1 MGTNQFA
8 GASES
13 DGTRQGARG
22 LQREGMTP
30 IAVNDCFGWLH
41 TPLDARRND
50 VAVLVC
56 PGLLG
61 DELVAYCALRVLAD
75 ELARAGYWTVR
86 LEYPGTGDSC
96 DQPVERSDS
105 HWTAWQESIGT
116 TADWLKSVS
125 GARKLVLCG
134 MRAGAML
141 ATLAASRRDDVA
153 GLLLFEPTVSGRS
166 YVRELM
172 LDAELHGG
180 RVLPSGGG
188 IEVGEFEFS
197 GTTIARIAGTDLRK
211 TTLTAGQKVAVF
223 ARAEARLVDEC
234 LESWRHAGVEVTK
247 GGWSNDLDS
256 LVGHPTFDA
265 VRLPGFRDV
274 VHWVTAAFP
283 LATDSTVGR
292 HSPPALPA
300 DATLQPGGCVETTLR
315 FGSGKRLFGIVCNP
329 ETGASPDIVI
339 IVNGGRDPRYG
350 ASRQGVEFA
359 RRLARS
365 GISSLRADFAGLGD
379 SLGPP
384 GKENIISHAFADR
397 TSDIRAMIDA
407 LEKLGYRKFT
417 VQGICSGAY
426 HAFHAALADRRI
438 GALMLVNQPLFTL
451 PRRPEEITYLDHRGK
466 TPLFYLRKIASPQSW
481 RTLLDGRVDIGK
493 TLHSLWVRGLRSA
506 RLGIR
511 RIGRALGLIRKRS
524 FALSALSDL
533 CARRVRTI
541 FLFSPT
547 KEDLEMFRR
556 EFTLESDALTHYR
569 GAEMRIVPRMDHALI
584 SSESRQDAVAEMID
598 FLGKSGR

>member
-1 MGTNQFA
+1 
-8 GASES
+8 
-13 DGTRQGARG
+13 
-22 LQREGMTP
+22 MTP

-41 TPLDARRND
+41 TPADERRRD

-75 ELARAGYWTVR
+75 ELAQAGYWTVR

-96 DQPVERSDS
+96 DWPVERSGC
-105 HWTAWQESIGT
+105 HWTAWQESIDAA
-116 TADWLKSVS
+116 ADWLKSVS

-134 MRAGAML
+134 LRAGAML
-141 ATLAASRRDDVA
+141 ATVTASRRDDVE
-153 GLLLFEPTVSGRS
+153 GLLLFEPAVSGRS
-166 YVRELM
+166 YVRELT

-188 IEVGEFEFS
+188 IEVGEFNL
-197 GTTIARIAGTDLRK
+197 GAATIARIAETDLRRTVTGSTRK
-211 TTLTAGQKVAVF
+211 IAVY
-223 ARAEARLVDEC
+223 ARAQSRPIDEC
-234 LESWRHAGVEVTK
+234 LDSWRHAGVEVTM
-247 GGWSNDLDS
+247 GGWSPDLDS

-265 VRLPGFRDV
+265 VRLPSFRGVID
-274 VHWVTAAFP
+274 WVTAAFP
-283 LATDSTVGR
+283 PAKGSSEAA
-292 HSPPALPA
+292 HSLPA
-300 DATLQPGGCVETTLR
+300 DATLRPGGCIEKTLR
-315 FGSGKRLFGIVCNP
+315 FGSGRRLFGIVCTP
-329 ETGASPDIVI
+329 ESGPSKDIVI

-359 RRLARS
+359 RNLARA
-365 GISSLRADFAGLGD
+365 GHSSLRADFAGLGD

-384 GKENIISHAFADR
+384 GHENIISHAFADR

-407 LEKLGYRKFT
+407 LEKLGFRGFT

-438 GALMLVNQPLFTL
+438 GAVMLVNLPLFTL
-451 PRRPEEITYLDHRGK
+451 PRRPDEITYLDHRGK

-481 RTLLDGRVDIGK
+481 RTLLKGQVEFSS
-493 TLHSLWVRGLRSA
+493 TLHSLWVRGLRSV
-506 RLGIR
+506 RLGSR
-511 RIGRALGLIRKRS
+511 RVGRALGLIRKRS
-524 FALSALSDL
+524 FAQSALADL
-533 CARRVRTI
+533 CARGVRTL
-541 FLFSPT
+541 FLFSPI

-556 EFTLESDALTHYR
+556 EFTLEPDALRHYR

-584 SSESRQDAVAEMID
+584 SSESRRDAAAEMID
-598 FLGKSGR
+598 FLAGSRR

>member
-1 MGTNQFA
+1 
-8 GASES
+8 
-13 DGTRQGARG
+13 
-22 LQREGMTP
+22 MTP
-30 IAVNDCFGWLH
+30 IAVSDCFGWIH
-41 TPLDARRND
+41 TPVKAYRSDL
-50 VAVLVC
+50 AVLIC

-61 DELVAYCALRVLAD
+61 DELVAYCALRTLAD
-75 ELARAGYWTVR
+75 QLARAGYWTVR

-96 DQPVERSDS
+96 DQPVERSES
-105 HWTAWQESIGT
+105 HWTAWQESIET

-125 GARKLVLCG
+125 GARSLMLCG

-141 ATLAASRRDDVA
+141 ATLAASRREDVE

-166 YVRELM
+166 YVRELT

-180 RVLPSGGG
+180 RVLPSGDG
-188 IEVGEFEFS
+188 IEVGEFNFNA
-197 GTTIARIAGTDLRK
+197 TTIAQIAGTDLRK
-211 TTLTAGQKVAVF
+211 TMAGSTRKVAVF
-223 ARAEARLVDEC
+223 ARTESKLVDEC

-247 GGWSNDLDS
+247 GGWSSDLDS

-265 VRLPGFRDV
+265 VRLPSFRDV
-274 VHWVTAAFP
+274 IDWVTAALP
-283 LATDSTVGR
+283 LAAGSTVAA
-292 HSPPALPA
+292 HSLPSLPA
-300 DATLQPGGCVETTLR
+300 EATLRPDGCIETTLR
-315 FGSGKRLFGIVCNP
+315 FGSGRRLFGIVCNP
-329 ETGASPDIVI
+329 ESGPSRDVVI

-365 GISSLRADFAGLGD
+365 GLSSLRADFASLGD
-379 SLGPP
+379 SLGSP

-407 LEKLGYRKFT
+407 LEKLGFRRFT

-438 GALMLVNQPLFTL
+438 GALMLVNQPLFAL
-451 PRRPEEITYLDHRGK
+451 PRRPDEITYLDHRGK

-481 RTLLDGRVDIGK
+481 RTLLDGRVEIGK

-506 RLGIR
+506 RLGSR
-511 RIGRALGLIRKRS
+511 RVGRALGLIRKRS
-524 FALSALSDL
+524 FAQSALSDL
-533 CARRVRTI
+533 CARGVRTL
-541 FLFSPT
+541 FLFSPA

-556 EFTLESDALTHYR
+556 EFTLEPDALASYR
-569 GAEMRIVPRMDHALI
+569 GAEMRVVPRMDHALI
-584 SSESRQDAVAEMID
+584 SSESRQDAAAEMID
-598 FLGKSGR
+598 FIGKPRR

>member
-1 MGTNQFA
+1 
-8 GASES
+8 
-13 DGTRQGARG
+13 
-22 LQREGMTP
+22 MTP

-41 TPLDARRND
+41 TPVDGRRRD

-61 DELVAYCALRVLAD
+61 DELVAYCGLRVLAD
-75 ELARAGYWTVR
+75 ELARAGYWALR

-96 DQPVERSDS
+96 DQSVERSAS
-105 HWTAWQESIGT
+105 HWTAWLESIGA

-125 GARKLVLCG
+125 GARRLLLCG

-141 ATLAASRRDDVA
+141 ATVAASRREDVD

-166 YVRELM
+166 YIRELT

-180 RVLPSGGG
+180 RVLPAGGG
-188 IEVGEFEFS
+188 IEVGEFNFS
-197 GTTIARIAGTDLRK
+197 AETIARIGETDLRR
-211 TTLTAGQKVAVF
+211 TVTRSIRKVAVF
-223 ARAEARLVDEC
+223 SCAETRLVDEC
-234 LESWRHAGVEVTK
+234 LESWRQAGVEVTK
-247 GGWSNDLDS
+247 EGWSNDLES

-265 VRLPGFRDV
+265 VPLPGFRDV
-274 VHWVTAAFP
+274 MDWVKIAFP
-283 LATDSTVGR
+283 LAKESAEAG
-292 HSPPALPA
+292 HSLPALPA
-300 DATLQPGGCVETTLR
+300 DATLRPGGCVETTLR
-315 FGSGKRLFGIVCNP
+315 FGSGQRLFGIVCNP
-329 ETGASPDIVI
+329 ETGPSKDIVI

-359 RRLARS
+359 RNLARS
-365 GISSLRADFAGLGD
+365 GHSSFRADFAGLGD
-379 SLGPP
+379 SLGPA
-384 GKENIISHAFADR
+384 GTENFISHAFADR

-407 LEKLGYRKFT
+407 LEKLGFRGFT

-438 GALMLVNQPLFTL
+438 AALMLVNQPLFTL
-451 PRRPEEITYLDHRGK
+451 PRRPDEITYLDHRGK
-466 TPLFYLRKIASPQSW
+466 TPFFYLRKIASPQSW
-481 RTLLDGRVDIGK
+481 RTLIEGRVEIRT

-506 RLGIR
+506 RLGSR
-511 RIGRALGLIRKRS
+511 RVGRVLGLIRKRS
-524 FALSALSDL
+524 FAQSALSDL
-533 CARRVRTI
+533 CTRGVRTL

-556 EFTLESDALTHYR
+556 EFTLEPGALKHYR

-584 SSESRQDAVAEMID
+584 SAESRQDAAAEMID
-598 FLGKSGR
+598 FLAKSRR